1 MLRDVATQAGPLVTG
16 LEVVYLYV
24 KDMERAARFY
34 RDVLG
39 IGLEGDDDWME
50 ATLGGTRFALHHWH
64 EGAPEPGPGSVHV
77 DFRVDDVDAAA
88 ERLRAQGIGVREQ
101 MRETYGIAYALD
113 DPDGNEVYLF
123 GMPR

>member
-1 MLRDVATQAGPLVTG
+1 MLRNVATQAGPLVTG

-24 KDMERAARFY
+24 KDMGRAARFY

-39 IGLEGDDDWME
+39 IPLEGDDDWRE
-50 ATLGGTRFALHHWH
+50 ARLGETRFALHHWH

-77 DFRVDDVDAAA
+77 DFRVEDADAAA
-88 ERLRAQGIGVREQ
+88 ARLREQGVDVREQ
-101 MRETYGIAYALD
+101 MREEYGVAYALN
-113 DPDGNEVYLF
+113 DPDGNEIFLF